1 MATYRTDRVPGCR
14 RSVEEL
20 FRRRVERGTAPSS
33 VFAVFTPDGVAAW
46 GGCTREGTAPTLD
59 TAFRIASCTKSFT
72 AAAVLLLRDRGALS
86 LDDPLDA
93 HLAVGPCT
101 GPAGASA
108 VPTLGMLASMSGGLP
123 TDDPWADRQESLAP
137 EAFDALVARGV
148 RLASAPGSRYEYSN
162 LGFALLGRV
171 VERVTGRSYPAFVT
185 EELLRPLG
193 LDGAAYDQRV
203 PAADR
208 VARGHQRVDGA
219 WVEQPFSGPGAFSA
233 IGGLFATARSLARW
247 ASWLASASRD
257 DVLPGPLAAAT
268 RREMQ
273 QVVQPVPAPGPG
285 VVEQGYGYGLV
296 VESTARHGAVV
307 SHSGGYPGF
316 GSHVRWHPASGV
328 GVVALE
334 NATYSDVGAAAA
346 TALRTVLD
354 ETVVPDAV
362 PVLWPE
368 TVRARDAVEVL
379 VRGWDAHLAA
389 SLLADNVALDEPLDR
404 RRERLRRLAAEAG
417 VGAGAPVPLAEA
429 SPYSDSPA
437 HLAWTVPGSTGSL
450 RCEVRLTPEEPPRVQ
465 TLAVRHA

>member
-1 MATYRTDRVPGCR
+1 MPGCR

-20 FRRRVERGTAPSS
+20 FRLRVERQAAPSS
-33 VFAVFTPDGVAAW
+33 VFAVFTPDGIAAS
-46 GGCTREGTAPTLD
+46 GGCAQQGAAPTPD
-59 TAFRIASCTKSFT
+59 TAYRIASCTKSFT
-72 AAAVLLLRDRGALS
+72 AAALLLLRDRGALS
-86 LDDPLDA
+86 LDDPVDA
-93 HLAVGPCT
+93 HLAVGPFT
-101 GPAGASA
+101 GPTGDRAAA
-108 VPTLGMLASMSGGLP
+108 PTLRMLASMSGGLP

-137 EAFDALVARGV
+137 QAFDALVARGV
-148 RLASAPGSRYEYSN
+148 RLAGPPGSRYEYSN

-171 VERVTGRSYPAFVT
+171 VERVTGRSYPSFVT
-185 EELLRPLG
+185 EELLCPLG
-193 LDGAAYDQRV
+193 LDGAAYDERV

-219 WVEQPFSGPGAFSA
+219 WVEQPFSAPGAFSA
-233 IGGLFATARSLARW
+233 IGGLFATPRSLARW
-247 ASWLASASRD
+247 ASWLAAAFRD
-257 DVLPGPLAAAT
+257 DGAPGPLAPAS

-273 QVVQPVPAPGPG
+273 QGVQPIPAPGPG
-285 VVEQGYGYGLV
+285 VAAWGYGYGLV
-296 VESTARHGAVV
+296 VERTERHGVVV

-354 ETVVPDAV
+354 EIVVPDAV

-379 VRGWDAHLAA
+379 VRGWDDDLAA
-389 SLLADNVALDEPLDR
+389 WLLADNVALDEPLDR
-404 RRERLRRLAAEAG
+404 RRERLVRLAAEAG

-429 SPYSDSPA
+429 SPHSDSPA
-437 HLAWTVPGSTGSL
+437 HLAWTVPGSRGSL

-465 TLAVRHA
+465 TLAVRHG